1 MNAVIGKIGE
11 IGIVPVIKIEK
22 AENAIPLVEAL
33 VAGGL
38 PCAEFTFRSDAAAEA
53 IARVAKA
60 YPDFPV
66 GAGTVINRE
75 LAERAV
81 DSGARFIVAPGFNP
95 SVVDW
100 CLSRGIPVIPGVNN
114 PSLVEQALERG
125 LEVLK
130 FFPAEAS
137 GGVAMLDALSGPFPK
152 VSFVPTGGIDLANLA
167 EYARRPNVHA
177 IGGTWM
183 VRPELVD
190 GGNWGA
196 VTDLAREASL
206 AIQGFAFAH
215 LGINGT
221 SETKADDTSAFFANL
236 GLAPKDGTSS
246 IFNDTV
252 IEVMKTPFRGTM
264 GHIAFRCWNVERS
277 LKYLETLGYRAVP
290 ETVKIEKGRVTVA
303 YLDREVAGFAI
314 HLVRAK

>member
-1 MNAVIGKIGE
+1 MNAVVEKIGK

-22 AENAIPLVEAL
+22 AENAIPLVKAL
-33 VAGGL
+33 CAGGL
-38 PCAEFTFRSDAAAEA
+38 PCAEFTFRSDAAAES

-81 DSGARFIVAPGFNP
+81 DAGARFIVSPGFNP

-100 CLSRGIPVIPGVNN
+100 CLSRGVPVIPGVNN

-137 GGVAMLDALSGPFPK
+137 GGAAMLDALSGPFPR
-152 VSFVPTGGIDLANLA
+152 VSFIPTGGVDLANLA

-183 VRPELVD
+183 VRPEIVESGD
-190 GGNWGA
+190 WGA
-196 VTDLAREASL
+196 VTALAREASL
-206 AIQGFAFAH
+206 AVQGFAFAH
-215 LGINGT
+215 LGINGD
-221 SETKADDTSAFFANL
+221 SETQARETSSFFANL
-236 GLAPKDGTSS
+236 GLEPKEGTSS

-252 IEVMKTPFRGTM
+252 IEVMKSPFRGTR
-264 GHIAFRCWNVERS
+264 GHIGFRCWNVERS
-277 LKYLETLGYRAVP
+277 LAYLETLGYRAVP
-290 ETVKIEKGRVTVA
+290 ETVKIEKGRATVA
-303 YLDREVAGFAI
+303 YLDREVGGFAI